1 MAGLLRSARDRAVS
15 GPAYAVDLIEGAIMV
30 ALTGGAVIARML
42 AAEGVD
48 RVFGIIDGTYYG
60 LYASFAEAGIELISP
75 RHETSAAH
83 MAGAYARTTGRLGVV
98 MASNGP
104 GVANVLPGVA
114 VEQAEGNRVL
124 LLTSARRSGIGH
136 PDRGGTYQYF
146 DQTAVTAP
154 MTRWSG
160 HAPSAERIPELLR
173 HALRAV
179 WSGRPGVVHLDVPE
193 DLINGSHELEGQVLW
208 APSTYRSLTPLAPD
222 PEQVASVAELLHG
235 ARRPLLH
242 AGSGVLHAGAEAEL
256 AALAE
261 LLDAAVTT
269 SWGGRC
275 AVDERTRTAVPM
287 VHVDLVDRVRNEAD
301 VIVVL
306 GSRLGETDWWGKA
319 PNWARPAEAATVQV
333 DVDPAVL
340 GANRPLKHA
349 LRADV
354 RTTLAALT
362 TAVAGQDP
370 TPHGAERRAWLE
382 SIGEARTANRAK
394 LDRALEA
401 KDRKGPIHPARV
413 PVTAQQVFGEDT
425 IWVIDGG
432 NTAVWSQFY
441 LESRARRSML
451 STFKFGMLGAGM
463 AQPLGAKVAAPER
476 PVCCLIGDGA
486 FGMHPQEVETAVRHG
501 LDVTWIVFADRAWG
515 MVKMSQSIAA
525 KPLKTV
531 ARRMLLDKPLPE
543 GDTVYADLGE
553 IRYDQLAR
561 AMGAHG
567 ERVSRPGELRPALER
582 CRDASGPSVVH
593 VDVDSGAHLWPPA
606 LRTFKAMHEEPAG

>member
-1 MAGLLRSARDRAVS
+1 MAT
-15 GPAYAVDLIEGAIMV
+15 
-30 ALTGGAVIARML
+30 LTGGTIITRML

-60 LYASFAEAGIELISP
+60 LYSSLADVGIELISP

-83 MAGAYARTTGRLGVV
+83 LAGAYARTTGRLGVAI
-98 MASNGP
+98 ASNGP

-114 VEQAEGNRVL
+114 VEQGEGNRVL
-124 LLTSARRSGIGH
+124 LITSSRRTGIGS

-154 MTRWSG
+154 MTKWSG
-160 HAPSAERIPELLR
+160 HVPSADRIPELLR

-193 DLINGSHELEGQVLW
+193 DLINGSHEVDGQLW
-208 APSTYRSLTPLAPD
+208 APSTYRSLVPVPPD
-222 PEQVASVAELLHG
+222 PAQLTAMVELLT
-235 ARRPLLH
+235 AAERPLLH

-256 AALAE
+256 ARLAE
-261 LLDAAVTT
+261 LLDAPVTT
-269 SWGGRC
+269 SWAARS
-275 AVDERTRTAVPM
+275 VIDERRRQAVPM
-287 VHVDLVDRVRNEAD
+287 VHVDLVDRVRNETD
-301 VIVVL
+301 LIVVL

-319 PNWARPAEAATVQV
+319 PNWARPDAAATVQV
-333 DVDPAVL
+333 DVDEAVL
-340 GANRPLKHA
+340 GANRPLKLA
-349 LRADV
+349 VRADV
-354 RTTLAALT
+354 RATLLALLDALAEAEPSPHAAT
-362 TAVAGQDP
+362 RA
-370 TPHGAERRAWLE
+370 AWLDDIE
-382 SIGEARTANRAK
+382 GAAAEDRAK

-401 KDRKGPIHPARV
+401 KDTKGPVHPARI
-413 PVTAQQVFGEDT
+413 PTTAQEVFPEDT
-425 IWVIDGG
+425 IWVVDGG

-441 LESRARRSML
+441 LQARTPRSVL

-463 AQPLGAKVAAPER
+463 AQPLGAKVAAPDRE
-476 PVCCLIGDGA
+476 VCCLIGDGA

-501 LDVTWIVFADRAWG
+501 LKVTWVVFADRAWG

-531 ARRMLLDKPLPE
+531 ARRLLLDRPLPE

-553 IRYDQLAR
+553 IRFDELAR
-561 AMGAHG
+561 AMGARG
-567 ERVSRPGELRPALER
+567 EYVSRPEELRPALER
-582 CRDASGPSVVH
+582 CLGGDGPAVVH
-593 VDVDSGAHLWPPA
+593 VDVDAGAHLWAPA